1 MGLDM
6 CPEEW
11 IAMVNIGCRPIV
23 NKEWPNELEA
33 WLRCEKKLNALKKEV
48 VSDHN
53 RKVSTL
59 VFDTEEKEVLRKLL
73 DYLAKEHEKKKGRLN
88 YLVDRFGPSI
98 AILLLREGLGKL
110 M

>member
-1 MGLDM
+1 M
-6 CPEEW
+6 CAERSG
-11 IAMVNIGCRPIV
+11 IDNMNNGCRIIV
-23 NKEWPNELEA
+23 NKEWPDELEA
-33 WLRCEKKLNALKKEV
+33 WLRCEKKLHEMRNEV
-48 VSDHN
+48 VSDHTK
-53 RKVSTL
+53 KVSDL

-73 DYLAKEHEKKKGRLN
+73 CYLTKEHEKKKGRLD